1 MTAEELTDVILI
13 NPAGEAVEQQVHTE
27 QTDDKYFPG
36 ARQYTMTLDQPEAGE
51 WELDLQSEADNAYL
65 LMTDFETAAGNGLM
79 MHATKKDAT
88 PSQDLQL
95 DYQLD
100 VDGEKIDEESLTTTY
115 HVMDSSQQEDTNTWY
130 VGDRKSTRLNSSHV
144 AISYAVFC
152 LK

>member
-1 MTAEELTDVILI
+1 
-13 NPAGEAVEQQVHTE
+13 
-27 QTDDKYFPG
+27 
-36 ARQYTMTLDQPEAGE
+36 MTLDQPEAGE

-115 HVMDSSQQEDTNTWY
+115 HVVESGQQEDTNTWSACTPGY
-130 VGDRKSTRLNSSHV
+130 RFQWFARAWLIRIEVRS
-144 AISYAVFC
+144 ISMYPRG
-152 LK
+152 